1 MIDGVTGD
9 LSEEE
14 MQVLVKALSRLDDWF
29 REKEEAKSVSILK
42 YND

>member
-14 MQVLVKALSRLDDWF
+14 MQVLVKALSRLDGWF
-29 REKEEAKSVSILK
+29 REKERQ
-42 YND
+42 NQ